1 MNTHP
6 FVPSPVLLFELEQ
19 FWCVI
24 RGRRRLGGGIK
35 IRYLARRQPESYILV
50 GLYVTMKM
58 ICITLVIFK
67 WDRKLTKK
75 LALIPKTMSNQ
86 FLKNSETTLKNWE
99 KVFFDTN
106 NLKEWCAQSF
116 KDWKVISVLRW
127 FMPPP
132 HTDTTRNVLPLFC
145 VGITSQLGKNNQ
157 FKNFMLRKISWKS
170 FSTKFCI
177 CKYVST
183 PASPLLLFFQS
194 SSEWNFSLHF
204 YWKKIAFLLIKNN
217 VRFCRK

>member
-86 FLKNSETTLKNWE
+86 FLKNSETTLKNRE

-132 HTDTTRNVLPLFC
+132 PTHTHN
-145 VGITSQLGKNNQ
+145 
-157 FKNFMLRKISWKS
+157 
-170 FSTKFCI
+170 
-177 CKYVST
+177 
-183 PASPLLLFFQS
+183 
-194 SSEWNFSLHF
+194 
-204 YWKKIAFLLIKNN
+204 
-217 VRFCRK
+217 